1 MRIFLTVIFCS
12 LSIWVSAQ
20 SLIPAS
26 TEGWYEVTGD
36 PIYQTSTA
44 IDLLNRS
51 QQIGQEDVWT
61 LQDIR
66 HDELGFRHEFYQLER
81 EGYPVDLSRAVLHWR
96 NGRLIRLNV
105 FAPYFPVPQTP
116 APLVSANQAL
126 LSAKAML
133 GATAWYWEN
142 PDLESMRKE
151 ITGDPLAS
159 YAPNPVLVWADS
171 DFEWGSHE
179 YRLAWKMEL
188 FSAEPLDCQLVYVDA
203 STGQVLKHLSQT
215 QHEGVPGTTQ
225 TMYRG
230 AQSITS
236 DSIAVAQFRLRD
248 YTRASSGIV
257 TLNLNNTTNLAN
269 AVDFTN
275 DSSDW
280 NLVNPDWDE
289 ASGDVHW
296 GAEVA
301 YDLLLSEYGFDSFDG
316 QGGQIRSHVHYG
328 PKTYAN
334 AFWNVDHAGYGDDN
348 GSPHVGIDIVGHE
361 IMHGIIRNTA
371 NLIYINEGASL
382 NEGYADIFGNTVEA
396 LFDSSSAS
404 WLVGEDSDASRSMS
418 NPRSIVYGPSSQGH
432 PDTYKGDGWYDGGL
446 DNGGA
451 HGNATVFGHW
461 YFLLAAGGAGT
472 NDLGDAYTVSGI
484 GVQKAGQI
492 AWRTLHSYLTPTAE
506 FDDAR
511 EASIASA
518 ADLYGLCSP
527 EWKAVINAWHAV
539 GLGTP
544 VLDDDIGMAK
554 VEAIPS
560 CDLDAATPIVVTL
573 KNYGCSTTAIGS
585 TQIIYTLKDPFAVK
599 VELLDL
605 PNGLAPGESY
615 SYTFSQLLDL
625 STPADYRI
633 TATSLSLAD
642 PYQDNNESPVTL
654 VQSRQPLTSLPVSM
668 ESSLVEDT
676 LAFLSGSQAT
686 IAVESGVGVGNSS
699 GIDMEGGTGILYR
712 LVDAFP
718 MWGGPPVDL
727 FDYNPDFSS
736 QVCFCMDEPEYAL
749 LQFDRRQT
757 YSNARKDE
765 FLAQFP
771 GANTDSIMSRQGSV
785 LRLTVDGTEVERY
798 FPQTTNQDDW
808 ITEEADL
815 SAFAGSRV
823 QVCLEGKTIW
833 STIKDPT
840 AVGDHIFLDNITLVP
855 LISSLSDDVTWKPAR
870 ILYSGSALT
879 DKIELQSEI
888 SQTATI
894 TLFDLAGREINSQ
907 TVLIEPGKKQVSIT
921 ERELAAGVY
930 HITISNETSRQTLPW
945 MVKE

>member
-1 MRIFLTVIFCS
+1 MRIFLTFLFCC
-12 LSIWVSAQ
+12 LTIWGSAQ
-20 SLIPAS
+20 SLIPS
-26 TEGWYEVTGD
+26 SSEGWYEVSGA
-36 PIYQTSTA
+36 PVYQKNKA
-44 IDLLNRS
+44 FELLNRRLNL
-51 QQIGQEDVWT
+51 GQEDIWT
-61 LQDIR
+61 IQDIR
-66 HDELGFRHEFYQLER
+66 HDELGFRHEFYQLEKA
-81 EGYPVDLSRAVLHWR
+81 GYPVDLSRAVLHWR
-96 NGRLIRLNV
+96 NGQLIRVNV
-105 FAPYFPVPQTP
+105 FAPSFPVN
-116 APLVSANQAL
+116 VSSLQISTNQAVQI
-126 LSAKAML
+126 ATAHV
-133 GATAWYWEN
+133 GATSWYWED
-142 PDLESMRKE
+142 PALEAMRKE

-159 YAPNPVLVWADS
+159 YAPQPELVWADT
-171 DFEWGSHE
+171 DFDWDSHD

-188 FSAEPLDCQLVYVDA
+188 FSAEPLDCQLIYVDA
-203 STGQVLKHLSQT
+203 TNGQVLKQLSQT
-215 QHEGVPGTTQ
+215 QHEGVPGTSH

-230 AQSITS
+230 VQDITS
-236 DSIAVAQFRLRD
+236 DSTGVDQFRLRD

-280 NLVNPDWDE
+280 NLVNPSWDE

-296 GAEVA
+296 GSEVA

-328 PKTYAN
+328 AKAYAN
-334 AFWNVDHAGYGDDN
+334 AFWNIDHAGYGDDN

-361 IMHGIIRNTA
+361 IMHGVIRNTA
-371 NLIYINEGASL
+371 DLIYINEGASL

-404 WLVGEDSDASRSMS
+404 WLVGEDSDASRSMA

-461 YFLLAAGGAGT
+461 YYLMAAGGSGT
-472 NDLGDAYTVSGI
+472 NDLGDTYTVSGI

-492 AWRTLHSYLTPTAE
+492 AWRMLHSYLTPTAA
-506 FDDAR
+506 FQDAR
-511 EASIASA
+511 ASSIASA
-518 ADLYGLCSP
+518 VDLYGICSA
-527 EWKAVINAWHAV
+527 EWQTVINAWYAV

-544 VLDDDIGMAK
+544 VLDDDIGIAY

-560 CDLDAATPIVVTL
+560 CELDAAVPIVVTL
-573 KNYGCSTTAIGS
+573 KNFGCSTTASGS

-605 PNGLAPGESY
+605 PNGLAPGETY
-615 SYTFSQLLDL
+615 SYTFSQTLDL
-625 STPADYRI
+625 SAPGDYRI
-633 TATSLSLAD
+633 TSTSLSLAD
-642 PYQDNNESPVTL
+642 PFQDNNESPATL
-654 VQSRQPLTSLPVSM
+654 VQVRQPLDQLPISM
-668 ESSLVEDT
+668 GSSLVEDT
-676 LAFLSGSQAT
+676 LAFLSGDEVT
-686 IAVESGVGVGNSS
+686 IAVEAMAGVGSS
-699 GIDMEGGTGILYR
+699 AGIDMEGGTGILYR

-736 QVCFCMDEPEYAL
+736 QVCFCVDDPQGAL

-765 FLAQFP
+765 FLGQFP

-785 LRLTVDGTEVERY
+785 LRLLVDGTELHRY
-798 FPQTTNQDDW
+798 FPQTTDQDDW
-808 ITEEADL
+808 ITEEVDL
-815 SAFAGSRV
+815 SPYAGSKV

-833 STIKDPT
+833 STVKDPT
-840 AVGDHIFLDNITLVP
+840 AVGDHIYLDNITLVQSV
-855 LISSLSDDVTWKPAR
+855 SSLSDDFSWNPAT
-870 ILYSGSALT
+870 ILYGNGALT
-879 DKIELQSEI
+879 DQIELQSDIPQALTI
-888 SQTATI
+888 SI
-894 TLFDLAGREINSQ
+894 YDLTGRELSSR
-907 TVLIEPGKKQVSIT
+907 TVVVESGKKRMSIV
-921 ERELAAGVY
+921 ERELSAGLY
-930 HITISNETSRQTLPW
+930 HITIRNETSRQTLPW